1 MGGPPAWN
9 EPRWRRQDDTPWK
22 AQTPGTHGTPCS
34 PARSKKTHELAEG
47 SFTCM
52 VDKNSSKRP
61 PRTFI
66 SLHLGS

>member
-1 MGGPPAWN
+1 MPMGGPPAWN
-9 EPRWRRQDDTPWK
+9 EVRWRRQNDTPWK
-22 AQTPGTHGTPCS
+22 AQTPCTHGTAYS
-34 PARSKKTHELAEG
+34 QSGSKKTHELPEG

-66 SLHLGS
+66 